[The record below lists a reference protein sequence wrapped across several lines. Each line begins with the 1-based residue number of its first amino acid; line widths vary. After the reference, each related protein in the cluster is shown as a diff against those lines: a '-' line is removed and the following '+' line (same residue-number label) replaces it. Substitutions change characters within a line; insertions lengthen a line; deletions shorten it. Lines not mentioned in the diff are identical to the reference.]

1 MRRRTWERLSGFLVP
16 GQVPLGSLPETLSTG
31 RALVFEVLR
40 AAFEPRSGA
49 RGAAS
54 LIFLRFRAETLTFIR
69 LIPPLSCGAQT
80 FLFKRKPA
88 RVSPARETRGCAV
101 GNPVVVFLSPL
112 GSTALSSEV
121 SGGACLSH
129 HPQSLGCSSWAF
141 VEPLS
146 GEPWVDIEMVSC
158 RGKVTHWPLSVT
170 GENALPVAKQSGVRP

>member
-1 MRRRTWERLSGFLVP
+1 MGRRPSSSNASRP
-16 GQVPLGSLPETLSTG
+16 
-31 RALVFEVLR
+31 AC
-40 AAFEPRSGA
+40 PR
-49 RGAAS
+49 
-54 LIFLRFRAETLTFIR
+54 
-69 LIPPLSCGAQT
+69 P
-80 FLFKRKPA
+80 
-88 RVSPARETRGCAV
+88 RETRGCAV

-146 GEPWVDIEMVSC
+146 GEPWVGIEMVTC

-170 GENALPVAKQSGVRP
+170 GENALPVAKQSGVRPRAHRQIPLPPSCRGRPGRFPSELSEETLTLCVVPVFHQIASRQHRWSVVCSAPRRRQRPRPAPLCPEVLGPLR